1 MAFVPFR
8 LGLAKNMVSSVL
20 LKGVIQFFPAVVK
33 VIFTTYVFQ
42 ATVLKFGDL
51 LAGWKLATNA
61 KFEHSISNIMPARP
75 KKYRNMG
82 NEYHYN

>member
-20 LKGVIQFFPAVVK
+20 LKGVIQFFHAVVK
-33 VIFTTYVFQ
+33 VVFTTYVFQ

-51 LAGWKLATNA
+51 LAGWKLATN
-61 KFEHSISNIMPARP
+61 FEHSISNIMPARP
-75 KKYRNMG
+75 KKIQKHG
-82 NEYHYN
+82 E